1 MKDTSTGIKRILK
14 AFGYTRDGLTAAFRE
29 DVAFRQEVYMSA
41 VLIPLAF
48 WLTGDGVSR
57 ALMIGSVVLI
67 LLCELLN
74 SAIEAIV
81 DRIGPEIH
89 PLSKKA
95 KDVGSATVFVAFVN
109 AAAVWLLILL

>member
-14 AFGYTRDGLTAAFRE
+14 AFGYTRDGLAAAFRE
-29 DVAFRQEVYMSA
+29 DVAFRQEVYLSA
-41 VLIPLAF
+41 VLVPLALY
-48 WLTGDGVSR
+48 LTSDGVSR
-57 ALMIGSVVLI
+57 ALLIGSVVLI

-109 AAAVWLLILL
+109 AAAVWALVLL